1 MRLKAEFRLL
11 GSMTLDKVDSK
22 DLTCNRKLVNELA
35 GQSNE
40 RLRLDASINNNRKR
54 GENDKWILL
63 CVSSARHEIANF
75 DRGSRAGNTS
85 PCKRFKTL

>member
-22 DLTCNRKLVNELA
+22 DLACNRKLVNELA

-54 GENDKWILL
+54 GEERQVN
-63 CVSSARHEIANF
+63 SSMSFVGTQRN
-75 DRGSRAGNTS
+75 
-85 PCKRFKTL
+85 CKFRQRFTCRKHVAL